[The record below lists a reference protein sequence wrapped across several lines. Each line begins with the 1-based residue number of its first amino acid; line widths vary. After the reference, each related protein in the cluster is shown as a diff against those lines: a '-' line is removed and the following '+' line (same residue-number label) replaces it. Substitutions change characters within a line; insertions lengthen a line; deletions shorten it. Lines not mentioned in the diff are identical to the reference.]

1 MNMLVRAVV
10 CLSWL
15 MLFAANAQQA
25 YYPQQ
30 AGASWFYDSGEQVFL
45 ERVPSRTFDTFVNR
59 DNVNRDNVNR
69 YNITIDQVRVRV
81 RRIGQTEVAR
91 EVLSFSDA
99 GVFLHG
105 STTGAL
111 SLIYEPPLLLYPPA
125 PLKVGLTWRSETDV
139 QSVLRGSNE
148 TVPGVTR
155 VALTGTVTGIQGI
168 ASPLGNFNT
177 FVIEQV
183 SVVDTG
189 DGLTESVRVDYFLP
203 TVGVVAFDEGAGQ
216 VVLEQ
221 TNFPIP

>member
-1 MNMLVRAVV
+1 
-10 CLSWL
+10 

-59 DNVNRDNVNR
+59 DN
-69 YNITIDQVRVRV
+69 ITIDQVRVRV
-81 RRIGQTEVAR
+81 RRVGEVEIAR

-105 STTGAL
+105 STAGAL

-125 PLKVGLTWRSETDV
+125 PLEVGLTWRSETDV
-139 QSVLRGSNE
+139 QSVLRGSSE
-148 TVPGVTR
+148 SVPGVTR

-189 DGLTESVRVDYFLP
+189 DAPTESVRVDYFLP
-203 TVGVVAFDEGAGQ
+203 TVGVVAFDEGEGMR
-216 VVLEQ
+216 VLEQ

>member
-1 MNMLVRAVV
+1 MHGFIRLVVGV
-10 CLSWL
+10 IWL
-15 MLFAANAQQA
+15 VLLATNAQQA

-30 AGASWFYDSGEQVFL
+30 AGSSWFYDSGEQVFL
-45 ERVPSRTFDTFVNR
+45 ERVPNLTFDTFVNR
-59 DNVNRDNVNR
+59 EG
-69 YNITIDQVRVRV
+69 ITIDQVRVRV
-81 RRIGQTEVAR
+81 RRIGETEVAR

-105 STTGAL
+105 STAGAL

-125 PLKVGLTWRSETDV
+125 PLEVGLTWRSETDV
-139 QSVLRGSNE
+139 RSELRGSSE
-148 TVPGVTR
+148 SVQGITR
-155 VALTGTVTGIQGI
+155 VTLVGRVTGIQGI
-168 ASPLGNFNT
+168 GSPLGNFNT

-189 DGLTESVRVDYFLP
+189 DVPTESVRVAYFLP
-203 TVGVVAFDEGAGQ
+203 TVGVVAFVEDFAEDDAGR